1 MLSTQ
6 NALHL
11 HFVRPKRAR
20 VGVLIGQALVLD
32 LEASDK
38 PGYSVI
44 LKCIWYKAVPKAQ
57 DYGKRGRKEREI
69 GNLGEYKR

>member
-6 NALHL
+6 NALYL

-20 VGVLIGQALVLD
+20 VGVLTGQPLVLD

-44 LKCIWYKAVPKAQ
+44 LKCFWYKAVPKAE
-57 DYGKRGRKEREI
+57 DYDKLCKKYEY
-69 GNLGEYKR
+69 LGEYNTY